1 MTVNLT
7 ARSTQALDTTVAAT
21 GDTQTDVINRA
32 IQVYAY
38 LEQAMAR
45 GELIYLEDPE
55 KQMRERLRFF

>member
-1 MTVNLT
+1 M
-7 ARSTQALDTTVAAT
+7 AAT